1 MPFKSKQRVVTD
13 HAAAVIGNLDKF
25 FPTGFDLQLN
35 ARGSRIQ
42 RVLQQFLYHR
52 RRTFNYLARSN
63 LVGNSFGEDMNTA
76 HRLSF
81 KFRISTCKCKCAGA
95 LYAER
100 LPRSLGRTSTDGL
113 IHSG

>member
-1 MPFKSKQRVVTD
+1 MPFKGKQGVVAD
-13 HAAAVIGNLDKF
+13 HAAAVIGNLNKLL
-25 FPTGFDLQLN
+25 PAGFDLQLN
-35 ARGSRIQ
+35 ARGTRIQ

-63 LVGNSFGEDMNTA
+63 LVGNSFGENMNTA

-81 KFRISTCKCKCAGA
+81 KFRISTCKWKCAGA

-100 LPRSLGRTSTDGL
+100 SRVRLAGQAQTA
-113 IHSG
+113 